1 MQGKEAWLP
10 LEAFSTPFG
19 HGTDFF
25 WAWNQFLERPQ

>member
-25 WAWNQFLERPQ
+25 GLGINF